1 MRSIKNDATKLCTS
15 CKKELPNNTE
25 YFYHARQ
32 RNRDGNYRHSLR
44 GKCKICYLGP
54 LKEKIIKT
62 HKTCTNCHTSF
73 LNTNEHFRFIT
84 DTRGCRYLTA
94 WCKKCE
100 SVLNVKWRINTI
112 RKKQLKRSKELGI
125 SLEEYSENPT
135 KYMGWL
141 AYKRKNPSHTHD
153 DYLKFKESGNKR
165 RDVNRKNQREILTDN
180 YVKQLMCKHNNL
192 SVYDFDNYPEM
203 VEIHRINLLIKRKIY
218 GKCNTA

>member
-25 YFYHARQ
+25 HFYHARQ

-44 GKCKICYLGP
+44 GKCKICYVGP
-54 LKEKIIKT
+54 PKEKIIKT

-94 WCKKCE
+94 HCKKCE
-100 SVLNVKWRINTI
+100 TVNNAKYSLI
-112 RKKQLKRSKELGI
+112 RDHKRRSKELDI
-125 SLEEYSENPT
+125 SLEEYSNNSR
-135 KYMGWL
+135 KYMGWSGHKL
-141 AYKRKNPSHTHD
+141 KNPSHTYN
-153 DYLKFKESGNKR
+153 DYLKFKESRKER
-165 RDVNRKNQREILTDN
+165 TDIQRKNQREILTDN

-192 SVYDFDNYPEM
+192 SVYDFDNYPEI
-203 VEIHRINLLIKRKIY
+203 VEIHRINLLIKRKVY